1 MPVFLSECSPSLY
14 GFFLDFSP
22 LPLPLPLP
30 LLFVMILVEER
41 KTESGRE
48 HVVVESESERE
59 RERVWSL
66 CARKVYFRGEY
77 FDGGIGE

>member
-14 GFFLDFSP
+14 GFFLDFS
-22 LPLPLPLP
+22 PLPLPLP

-48 HVVVESESERE
+48 HVVVESERE
-59 RERVWSL
+59 MKESL
-66 CARKVYFRGEY
+66 EFMCKE
-77 FDGGIGE
+77 GIF

>member
-1 MPVFLSECSPSLY
+1 MPVFLSESSPSLY

-22 LPLPLPLP
+22 LPLPLPL
-30 LLFVMILVEER
+30 LFVMILVEER
-41 KTESGRE
+41 KTGSGRE
-48 HVVVESESERE
+48 HVVVENESE